1 MLDAA
6 LGKQAGH
13 CYGNGRFGALFERQ
27 PSSKDSPMK
36 NYMDGGEAILEAFRK
51 LKIDYIMSSP
61 GSEWSPVWEALVR
74 QKLGNREGPAY
85 IDSWHETLA
94 VNMATGYTL
103 ITGRPQAVL
112 VHAGVG
118 LLQGSMGV
126 HGALQSEVP
135 MIVMSGE
142 AITVGE
148 NPDMDIE
155 QQWYGGLSI
164 AGIERYV
171 ENITKSARPVT
182 SPFTLYE
189 QVIRAGEMAQRT
201 PKGPIYLNVALEHM
215 LHDWTPPADD
225 RDVPFAP
232 RVQAHPSEIEKVAA
246 LLLAAKNPIVVAE
259 QSGRDPAAFKALV
272 ELSDLLALPVTWS
285 RGANFANFPTDHPLY
300 LGVANY
306 KYLADADLVLLVGG
320 RVPWYPP
327 SKRPTKGKI
336 VALNEN
342 QFKGHMFYQN
352 LHADAYL
359 EGDIAA
365 SLQALTNA
373 ARAAKLNADAIS
385 KRREKWKA
393 EHDAFAAGLKAE
405 RAKIKSNNGSSGNG
419 KGIDP
424 LMLIDT
430 LGETLPSDTIFVDET
445 ITHGP
450 MLRQHLPFTTPHSFF
465 RGFGGL
471 GQGLGIALGMK
482 LAARDRPVALLI
494 GDGGFL
500 YNPVIQALGASKQHN
515 LPILI
520 VVFNNKAY
528 MAMEKGHVHHYP
540 DGAAEGAKMHLGSRL
555 DGPDYAELGL
565 HFGLH
570 GERVEDPAKLKGA
583 LQSAMKKV
591 QEGTTAILNVVVSK

>member
-1 MLDAA
+1 
-6 LGKQAGH
+6 
-13 CYGNGRFGALFERQ
+13 
-27 PSSKDSPMK
+27 MK

-148 NPDMDIE
+148 NPEIDIE
-155 QQWYGGLSI
+155 PQWYGGLSI

-171 ENITKSARPVT
+171 ENITKQARPVT
-182 SPFTLYE
+182 GPFTLFE

-225 RDVPFAP
+225 RDVPVAP
-232 RVQAHPSEIEKVAA
+232 RVQAHPSEIEKIAS
-246 LLLAAKNPIVVAE
+246 LLLAAKSPIVVAE

-327 SKRPTKGKI
+327 RQRPTKGKI
-336 VALNEN
+336 VAINEN

-359 EGDIAA
+359 EGEIAA
-365 SLQALTNA
+365 SLQALTEA
-373 ARAAKLNADAIS
+373 ARAAKLNTDAIN

-393 EHDAFAAGLKAE
+393 EHDTFVTGLKAE
-405 RAKIKSNNGSSGNG
+405 RAKAKSGNG

-424 LMLIDT
+424 LFLIDT
-430 LGETLPSDTIFVDET
+430 LGETLPPDTIFVDET

-450 MLRQHLPFTTPHSFF
+450 VLRQHLPFTTPHSFF

-482 LAARDRPVALLI
+482 LAARERPVALLI

-520 VVFNNKAY
+520 VLFNNKGY

-555 DGPDYAELGL
+555 NGPDYAALGS

-570 GERVEDPAKLKGA
+570 GEKVEDPTKLKA
-583 LQSAMKKV
+583 AVQSALKQV
-591 QEGTTAILNVVVSK
+591 QEGTTTILNVVVSK